1 MSVLSTSKAGSD
13 LVVSHEYPTAR
24 KVFALAR
31 ISIGWVFLWAFL
43 DKLFG
48 LGFATAS
55 EDAWIE
61 GGSPTFGF
69 LEFGTSG
76 PLQEFFQSF
85 AGAAWADW
93 LFMIGLL
100 GIGLALMLGIGVRI
114 AAVTGATLLVLMWAA
129 ALLPEHNPFMDD
141 HLVYAL
147 VLIGLALSDSGETWG
162 FGRSWKQTTL
172 VQRFPFLT

>member
-1 MSVLSTSKAGSD
+1 MSVLSTSKEGAH

-24 KVFALAR
+24 KVLALAR

-76 PLQEFFQSF
+76 PLAEFFQSF

-129 ALLPEHNPFMDD
+129 TLLPEQNPFMDD

-147 VLIGLALSDSGETWG
+147 VLVGLALSDNGETWG

>member
-1 MSVLSTSKAGSD
+1 MSVLSTSRSGSD

-43 DKLFG
+43 DKTFG
-48 LGFATAS
+48 LGFATEA

-129 ALLPEHNPFMDD
+129 ALLPESNPFMDD

-147 VLIGLALSDSGETWG
+147 VLVGLAMSDSGETWG
-162 FGRSWKQTTL
+162 FGRSWKQTML

>member
-1 MSVLSTSKAGSD
+1 MKVLSTSKEGSHF
-13 LVVSHEYPTAR
+13 VVSHEYPTAR
-24 KVFALAR
+24 KVFAVAR
-31 ISIGWVFLWAFL
+31 MSIGWIFLWAFI
-43 DKLFG
+43 DKMFG

-55 EDAWIE
+55 DDAWID

-76 PLQEFFQSF
+76 PLQEFFRSF
-85 AGAAWADW
+85 AGAGWADW
-93 LFMIGLL
+93 LFMIGLFA
-100 GIGLALMLGIGVRI
+100 IGLALMLGIGVRI

-129 ALLPEHNPFMDD
+129 TLLPATNPFMND

-147 VLIGLALSDSGETWG
+147 VLIGLAWSDSGETWG